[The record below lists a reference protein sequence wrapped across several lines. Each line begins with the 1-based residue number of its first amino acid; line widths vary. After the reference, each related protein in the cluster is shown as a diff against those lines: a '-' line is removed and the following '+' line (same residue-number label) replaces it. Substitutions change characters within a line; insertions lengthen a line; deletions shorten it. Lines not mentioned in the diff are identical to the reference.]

1 MKIFADLPPQYLVF
15 AHISDPPSQI
25 IAMGDDE
32 LAAIR
37 AQRMAEMRAQGGGGG
52 GAEQQKQMEERAKQ
66 MTDMKNGILSQV
78 LDQKVGCCIN
88 CSDIFMTCCIKARAR
103 LNTLMLA
110 KPEKGK
116 QVEAMLC
123 QMAQTGQ
130 LGGKLGDDEL
140 KGLLDRM
147 TGGGQSSSKVKF
159 DRRRAAMDSDD
170 DDLDDL

>member
-1 MKIFADLPPQYLVF
+1 
-15 AHISDPPSQI
+15 
-25 IAMGDDE
+25 MGILE
-32 LAAIR
+32 SSIKGR
-37 AQRMAEMRAQGGGGG
+37 
-52 GAEQQKQMEERAKQ
+52 GAKSSLLLKGDQQQKQQERAKQ
-66 MTDMKNGILSQV
+66 MEDMKNGILSQI
-78 LDQKVGCCIN
+78 LDQ
-88 CSDIFMTCCIKARAR
+88 KARAR
-103 LNTLMLA
+103 LNTLMIA
-110 KPEKGK
+110 KPDKGK

-147 TGGGQSSSKVKF
+147 TSGQSASKVKF

>member
-1 MKIFADLPPQYLVF
+1 
-15 AHISDPPSQI
+15 
-25 IAMGDDE
+25 MGKDWRNE
-32 LAAIR
+32 EGER
-37 AQRMAEMRAQGGGGG
+37 EKGG
-52 GAEQQKQMEERAKQ
+52 KY
-66 MTDMKNGILSQV
+66 
-78 LDQKVGCCIN
+78 
-88 CSDIFMTCCIKARAR
+88 
-103 LNTLMLA
+103 
-110 KPEKGK
+110 GK

-147 TGGGQSSSKVKF
+147 TGGGQTTSKVKF